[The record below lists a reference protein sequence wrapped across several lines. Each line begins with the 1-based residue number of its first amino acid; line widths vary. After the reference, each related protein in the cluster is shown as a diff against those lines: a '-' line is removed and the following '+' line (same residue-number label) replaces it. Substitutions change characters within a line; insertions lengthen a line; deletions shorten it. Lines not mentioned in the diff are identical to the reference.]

1 MGAFLSVLALVF
13 GMWLMLV
20 SVPLILSALV
30 GVTAESRRGG
40 HV

>member
-1 MGAFLSVLALVF
+1 MGAFLLVLALVF
-13 GMWLMLV
+13 GLWLAIPGV
-20 SVPLILSALV
+20 SLIIIALV